1 MDEKDSSPQE
11 QGIQVL
17 EIVGCFLAFFGIL
30 LLIAVAGENT
40 VSGRVTNLVSA
51 LILLAVGGGMF
62 WRGVVRHRGAWLLPV
77 VLFAA
82 LAAVSVAVAFFLS
95 RLASQGTKEPLEK
108 TEETQ
113 EEAAASETAKPDSE
127 KVEEGESGQSEEPK
141 AGSFLVKALRSIGWA
156 MRDLVES
163 IWLKWLKIFT
173 VIGFAIIA
181 AVVWL
186 VRRET
191 VFEGVTDRK
200 WWRDLRLWTAVIMA
214 TQVIIYLLL
223 GTYTPKK
230 GEKSS
235 QGASGEIHRSE
246 ALPRGSEENSQQA
259 Q

>member
-1 MDEKDSSPQE
+1 MDQKDSSPQE

-77 VLFAA
+77 VLFTA
-82 LAAVSVAVAFFLS
+82 LAAASVIVSFCLS
-95 RLASQGTKEPLEK
+95 RSASEGPRDSSAETSEAPEK
-108 TEETQ
+108 T
-113 EEAAASETAKPDSE
+113 AAAESAKPESE

-141 AGSFLVKALRSIGWA
+141 ARSFLVKALRSIGWA
-156 MRDLVES
+156 LRGVVEGIS
-163 IWLKWLKIFT
+163 LKWLKIFT

-191 VFEGVTDRK
+191 VFEGVPDRK
-200 WWRDLRLWTAVIMA
+200 WWRDLRLWTVVIMA
-214 TQVIIYLLL
+214 TQVVIYLWL
-223 GTYTPKK
+223 GT
-230 GEKSS
+230 
-235 QGASGEIHRSE
+235 
-246 ALPRGSEENSQQA
+246 
-259 Q
+259 